1 VVGDETYELVGAFAK
16 HPALKRSPFVMIYDF
31 VGLDR
36 ASHNPL
42 ERLLV
47 HTVNRSWCRGGK
59 PPVEDLALMI
69 GEPDDVPDRP
79 FGWRLPNRRQ
89 YARRYYQFVGYIL
102 QFDPAAYADRASV
115 RAALGYD
122 QRPLI
127 LCSIGGTTVG
137 RELLELC
144 AAAYP
149 HIRDQVRDVRMVL
162 VCGPRLDPATINAPA
177 GVEVRGYLPR
187 LFEHLAACDLAIVQ
201 GGGTTTLELTALRRP
216 FIYLPLQGHFEQEV
230 MVAGRLHRQQ
240 AGQRLRYADTT
251 PEGLAAT
258 AVGLLGSEPTW
269 PPIRRDGA
277 KRAAEL
283 INALLPTPQRG
294 VASPAQFAIDQRDI
308 DG

>member
-1 VVGDETYELVGAFAK
+1 
-16 HPALKRSPFVMIYDF
+16 MIYDF

-42 ERLLV
+42 EQLLV
-47 HTVNRSWCRGGK
+47 YAVNRSWSRGGK

-89 YARRYYQFVGYIL
+89 YARRYYQFVGYLL
-102 QFDPAAYADRASV
+102 QFDPAAYADRSSV
-115 RAALGYD
+115 RVALGYD
-122 QRPLI
+122 QRPVI
-127 LCSIGGTTVG
+127 VCSIGGTTVG

-149 HIRDQVRDVRMVL
+149 HIRDQVPDVRMVL
-162 VCGPRLDPATINAPA
+162 VCGPRLDPATVTAPA

-216 FIYLPLQGHFEQEV
+216 FIYFPLQGHFEQEV
-230 MVAGRLHRQQ
+230 MVAGRVQRQQ

-251 PEGLAAT
+251 PAALAAS
-258 AVGLLGSEPTW
+258 AVRLLGSDPTW
-269 PPIRRDGA
+269 PSIRCDGA
-277 KRAAEL
+277 VRAAEL
-283 INALLPTPQRG
+283 INALLPNSQHGT
-294 VASPAQFAIDQRDI
+294 ASPAQFVLDQGDVR
-308 DG
+308 G